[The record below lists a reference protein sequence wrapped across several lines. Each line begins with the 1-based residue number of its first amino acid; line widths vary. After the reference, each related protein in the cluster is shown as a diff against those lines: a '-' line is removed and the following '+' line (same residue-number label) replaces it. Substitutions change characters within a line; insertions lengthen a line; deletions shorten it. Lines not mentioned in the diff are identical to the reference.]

1 MSIRYADGEHNAAS
15 GTREAFGRFSDDLVA
30 AGLPPIT
37 VVSGDREPAEQVDLF
52 VTRFLQQATGSGPF
66 GDVRWWDGS
75 AWGYGGGTRWVRW
88 SSAGTVAVPGTGNH
102 EKRRSDDLAWP
113 YNAVTTA
120 HLRAR
125 EIAARHNI
133 TCDGLGFGE
142 PWHWTFWGALGVIGS
157 PASTGNATPIPK
169 EWDEMASEQQIE
181 DAAYRGARRALNE
194 RGADAAQVIQNVEFL
209 TDQVQGF
216 PSTDRDQTFQLATA
230 IRSIATIKSWL
241 SFTRVKVHSIW
252 ARTIGRDVRAGISP
266 QDVALIDSIEGK
278 PGEHS

>member
-1 MSIRYADGEHNAAS
+1 
-15 GTREAFGRFSDDLVA
+15 
-30 AGLPPIT
+30 
-37 VVSGDREPAEQVDLF
+37 
-52 VTRFLQQATGSGPF
+52 
-66 GDVRWWDGS
+66 
-75 AWGYGGGTRWVRW
+75 
-88 SSAGTVAVPGTGNH
+88 
-102 EKRRSDDLAWP
+102 
-113 YNAVTTA
+113 
-120 HLRAR
+120 
-125 EIAARHNI
+125 
-133 TCDGLGFGE
+133 
-142 PWHWTFWGALGVIGS
+142 
-157 PASTGNATPIPK
+157 
-169 EWDEMASEQQIE
+169 MASEQQIE